1 MLPRKFIKA
10 TRFGTSLTPFLR
22 RCRRSDVLSA
32 WRGWRPLA
40 ADPHAPPGA
49 PVSRDHVI
57 SENPETGVIFIAGGK
72 WTTWREMA
80 EDVVNRVTD
89 KPCVTEEIKLL
100 GGEGYSRNMPIR
112 LTQKH
117 SMSVEVAEHLSHTY
131 GARAWDVCELS
142 RPTGLTWPKF
152 GVPLSPQYPYIEAEV
167 VYACRE
173 YACTVEDV
181 ISRRTRLAFLNS
193 EAAKEAV
200 PRVAE
205 IMAKELGWSPEVEA
219 AQVTSALAY
228 VSTYGGPVPDKAGA
242 SLRSATFRDIIDIF
256 KAIDEDGSGF
266 LDRTEVE
273 HAAGKLGFP
282 MSKEEL
288 DEAFDVMDKSGDGR
302 VSLEEFE
309 EWWNGGDDGGLRE
322 KMHNEFAFATSVKD
336 LKELGGGAMLG

>member
-1 MLPRKFIKA
+1 M
-10 TRFGTSLTPFLR
+10 
-22 RCRRSDVLSA
+22 LSA

-181 ISRRTRLAFLNS
+181 ISRRTR
-193 EAAKEAV
+193 
-200 PRVAE
+200 
-205 IMAKELGWSPEVEA
+205 
-219 AQVTSALAY
+219 
-228 VSTYGGPVPDKAGA
+228 
-242 SLRSATFRDIIDIF
+242 
-256 KAIDEDGSGF
+256 
-266 LDRTEVE
+266 
-273 HAAGKLGFP
+273 
-282 MSKEEL
+282 
-288 DEAFDVMDKSGDGR
+288 
-302 VSLEEFE
+302 
-309 EWWNGGDDGGLRE
+309 
-322 KMHNEFAFATSVKD
+322 
-336 LKELGGGAMLG
+336 